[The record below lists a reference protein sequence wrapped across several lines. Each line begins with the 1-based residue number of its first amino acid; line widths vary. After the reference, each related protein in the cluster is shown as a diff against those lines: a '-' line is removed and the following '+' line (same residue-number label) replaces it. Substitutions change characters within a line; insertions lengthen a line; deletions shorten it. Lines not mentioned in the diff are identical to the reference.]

1 VKGIHEMTRLS
12 KVVGLLA
19 TLAMFTAASAANAHP
34 KLESS
39 DPAADAT
46 ISSAP
51 KEIRLNFSE
60 GVLSKFSGI
69 ELKDEAGKSIATG
82 ESATDPKDKKQ
93 LIVPV
98 TATLTPSRYTVTWH
112 AVSDDTHRVE
122 GKFSFKLAQN
132 SAAGASTEKPSGTET
147 RRDSELQSANR
158 EDRGDG
164 MCKCPGS
171 DDRNIRRGS
180 DRDDRMDRSR
190 MQRNDRDSDRSDGYR
205 GRDRDSRSRD
215 DQRSRPE
222 CVIDD
227 EGVKYCRVR

>member
-1 VKGIHEMTRLS
+1 MTRLS

-19 TLAMFTAASAANAHP
+19 TLAMFTGANAANAHP

-46 ISSAP
+46 ISSTP

-69 ELKDEAGKSIATG
+69 ELKDEAGKPVATG
-82 ESATDPKDKKQ
+82 EPATDPKDKKQ
-93 LIVPV
+93 LIIPM
-98 TATLTPSRYTVTWH
+98 TATLAPSNYTVTWH
-112 AVSDDTHRVE
+112 AVADDTHRVE
-122 GKFSFKLAQN
+122 GKFSFKLTQD

-147 RRDSELQSANR
+147 RRDSELQSATR
-158 EDRGDG
+158 DDRGDG
-164 MCKCPGS
+164 MCKCPAS

-190 MQRNDRDSDRSDGYR
+190 MQRNDRDSDRSDGYG
-205 GRDRDSRSRD
+205 GRDRDSRYRD

>member
-1 VKGIHEMTRLS
+1 MTRLS

-19 TLAMFTAASAANAHP
+19 TLALFTGTSAAFAHP
-34 KLESS
+34 KLEKS
-39 DPAADAT
+39 DPAPDST

-60 GVLSKFSGI
+60 GVVAKFSGI
-69 ELKDEAGKSIATG
+69 ELKDEAGKLVATG
-82 ESATDPKDKKQ
+82 EAATDPKDKKQ

-98 TATLTPSRYTVTWH
+98 TATLAPDRYSVTWH

-122 GKFSFKLAQN
+122 GKFSFKLTLD
-132 SAAGASTEKPSGTET
+132 SAAGASTEKPRGTET

-158 EDRGDG
+158 DERSGD

-171 DDRNIRRGS
+171 EDRNVSRGS

-190 MQRNDRDSDRSDGYR
+190 TQRNDRNSDQSDGYR
-205 GRDRDSRSRD
+205 GRDRDSMSRD